1 MHIHKL
7 EQWQHG
13 HNFFVHREQNE
24 KNTQKGN
31 GVDGGHYGRRDC
43 RRGCFRFDVADHLPR
58 YHQTPSG
65 KDPVRFGPVI
75 VTIPMPEDTQ
85 IE

>member
-1 MHIHKL
+1 
-7 EQWQHG
+7 
-13 HNFFVHREQNE
+13 
-24 KNTQKGN
+24 
-31 GVDGGHYGRRDC
+31 
-43 RRGCFRFDVADHLPR
+43 VADHLPR